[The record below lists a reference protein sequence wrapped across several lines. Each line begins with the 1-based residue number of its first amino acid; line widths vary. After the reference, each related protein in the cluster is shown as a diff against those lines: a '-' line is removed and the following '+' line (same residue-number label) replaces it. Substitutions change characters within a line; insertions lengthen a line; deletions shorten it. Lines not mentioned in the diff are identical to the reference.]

1 MPGPFTHLCTA
12 PLLTRDVA
20 NGIFRLTY
28 DGLGAD
34 QILDPDLAESA
45 PARRLTDLN
54 QGHSCWGSAGDSPSA
69 DGRQGG

>member
-12 PLLTRDVA
+12 PTRDVA
-20 NGIFRLTY
+20 NRNLRLTC

-34 QILDPDLAESA
+34 QILDPDLAKSA
-45 PARRLTDLN
+45 SARCLTDLN
-54 QGHSCWGSAGDSPSA
+54 QGHLRWGSAGDPPSA